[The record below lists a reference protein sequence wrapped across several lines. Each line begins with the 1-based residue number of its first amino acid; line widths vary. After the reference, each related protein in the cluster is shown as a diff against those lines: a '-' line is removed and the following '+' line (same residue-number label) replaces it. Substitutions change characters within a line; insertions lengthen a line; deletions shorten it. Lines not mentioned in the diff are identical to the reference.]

1 LSIQNKSAAYLLPLG
16 AALLSAGLLRAQA
29 TVIQVNNGDVAGLI
43 TAITTLNGG
52 SGGFIELAQN
62 GQYVVTEPSAWWYG
76 PDAFPAISSNIYI
89 EGNGATISRQSGA
102 PNFRFFYVSGGFS
115 TIPAGTLTLY
125 NLTLQ
130 NGLAQGG
137 RGGNA
142 ISSGGGAAGM
152 GGGIFN
158 QGTTTLVDVQLL
170 QNTAQGGAGGQFSFN
185 CEGTGGGGGL
195 GGNGGDGCSL
205 TSFYSGGGGGF
216 RYGGGTGSQNGP
228 GGGFTGS
235 EGGSGSSGGT
245 SVYGG
250 NGGGGN
256 QNDTAGGGGGY
267 STGQNGGT
275 PGGAI
280 GGGTGGEQSGFYG
293 EFGGGGGAFGGGGGA
308 YAGPGGGGGVGGGG
322 GSESTLGGQG
332 GFGGGGGGGNNIA
345 VGGFGG
351 GSGAFYGYVGSG
363 GGSGFG
369 GSVFNHTGTLVLVRT
384 TATSNGAA
392 GGAGGQTYN
401 GNTINGPAG
410 QGNGGV
416 IFDLNGGVTVQDSS
430 IAGANGN
437 TANNANS
444 VYVMSS
450 NAGNTASGQT
460 PDAILTQSNNSL
472 NGTDLVVNQTNGT
485 ATSQTES
492 LPEVSL
498 QPAVLTCGGAIV
510 GQSTTCSVTISNIG
524 AATLT
529 ASFSV
534 GSPSDFSVLN
544 ASACA
549 SIGAQS
555 SCTLNIQFTPAASGL
570 ATGAVAITSN
580 APGSPQIVLVSG
592 TGEGPP
598 SSFTLSSTPNPS
610 EFGALVTLTATA
622 SPSSATGRVTFYD
635 GVTILGDAP
644 VLSGVAT
651 LNTVL
656 LSSGSRSLTALYE
669 GGGSTPYAPIVSAV
683 QLQTVN
689 ALPASAFIAT
699 APTNFGGSFYDA
711 ESVVVH
717 DFNGDGYQDLA
728 ILTYQTGLVIFL
740 GSASGGFTPAAGG
753 PYSVGSNPYSIVAA
767 DFNGDGIPDLAITSF
782 GNNNVIVLLGN
793 GDGTFTPASGSPFA
807 VGSYPEGLAV
817 GDFNGDGIADLAIAA
832 TGGYQVTVLLGNGT
846 GGFTAASGSPIAVNY
861 PTAVAVA
868 DFNGDGKA
876 DIAVAD
882 AQDNVVAVFLG
893 NGQGGFT
900 SAGNSTPVGN
910 FPWAMVAADFN
921 GDGKADLAVINYL
934 GSNVTVLLGN
944 GAGGFAPSTGSPFA
958 VGAHPFTIAAG
969 DFNGD
974 GHPDLAV
981 DFLGYNSPAGVAI
994 LLGNGSGGFASP
1006 AYSPLEP
1013 PVGAYAAAV
1022 GQFNGDGHADL
1033 AVGGYNSFE
1042 IYAAEAVPQLQI
1054 TQQPSTGTVGA
1065 AIGNVVVQVLDISG
1079 NLMTGSTAAITI
1091 ASNPSGVG
1099 GTVTV
1104 NASGGIATFNNLVFG
1119 VAGSFILT
1127 ASSPGM
1133 FSGAGSAIQVAA
1145 GSQTISFG
1153 AISNQTMG
1161 TPVALNATASS
1172 GLTVNFAPLTTTVC
1186 AVNGNTATL
1195 LKIGKCTIQAT
1206 QPGNANYSA
1215 ATPVDQSFEVKQGS
1229 QTITFGPISNQPYGT
1244 PPFTLTATASSGLT
1258 VKYAST
1264 TKPVCTVSGAT
1275 VTLLKAGACT
1285 ITASQ
1290 AGNASWAAATPV
1302 TESFQ
1307 VTKASQT
1314 ITFGSLPNVPLSTG
1328 SIIVSATASSGLT
1341 VAFKSATT
1349 KVCTV
1354 SGTTVTL
1361 IKTGTC
1367 TIKATQPGNTG
1378 YTAAA
1383 PVDQSFQVTASNP

>member
-1 LSIQNKSAAYLLPLG
+1 LSIKNKSAAYLLSLG
-16 AALLSAGLLRAQA
+16 APLLSAGLLRAQS

-43 TAITTLNGG
+43 TAITTLNAG
-52 SGGFIELAQN
+52 SGGFIELAQS
-62 GQYVVTEPSAWWYG
+62 GQYVVTAPSDWWYG
-76 PDAFPAISSNIYI
+76 PNAFPAISSNIYI

-102 PNFRFFYVSGGFS
+102 SNFRFFYVSGGFS
-115 TIPAGTLTLY
+115 TIRAGTLTLY

-137 RGGNA
+137 SGGNA

-152 GGGIFN
+152 GGAIFN
-158 QGTTTLVDVQLL
+158 QGTTTLVNVQLL
-170 QNTAQGGAGGQFSFN
+170 QDTAQGGAGGLYSN
-185 CEGTGGGGGL
+185 CNGQGGGGGL
-195 GGNGGDGCSL
+195 GGNGGNACPY
-205 TSFYSGGGGGF
+205 TYSDGGGGGF
-216 RYGGGTGSQNGP
+216 RYGGGTGAQNGP

-245 SVYGG
+245 SAYGG

-256 QNDTAGGGGGY
+256 IYQTAGGGGGY
-267 STGQNGGT
+267 STGQNGGA

-280 GGGTGGEQSGFYG
+280 GGGSGGQQPGGAASS
-293 EFGGGGGAFGGGGGA
+293 FGGGGGAFGGGGGA
-308 YAGPGGGGGVGGGG
+308 YVSPGGGGGVGGGG
-322 GSESTLGGQG
+322 AGGYNYGGQG
-332 GFGGGGGGGNNIA
+332 GFGGGGGGGSNGGG
-345 VGGFGG
+345 GGFGG
-351 GSGAFYGYVGSG
+351 GSGAWYATTGSG

-392 GGAGGQTYN
+392 GGAGGQTRYL
-401 GNTINGPAG
+401 NTITGPAG

-416 IFDLNGGVTVQDSS
+416 IFDLNGSVTVQDSS

-460 PDAILTQSNNSL
+460 PDATLTQSDNSL

-498 QPAVLTCGGAIV
+498 QPAILSCGGALV
-510 GQSTTCSVTISNIG
+510 GQSTTCSATISNIG

-534 GSPSDFSVLN
+534 GLPSDFSVLN

-549 SIGAQS
+549 SIAAQS
-555 SCTLNIQFTPAASGL
+555 SCTLNIQFTPAAGGL
-570 ATGAVAITSN
+570 ANGAIEITSN

-592 TGEGPP
+592 TGEAPP

-610 EFGALVTLTATA
+610 EFGALVTLTATV
-622 SPSSATGRVTFYD
+622 SPSSATGTVTFYD

-683 QLQTVN
+683 QLQAVN
-689 ALPASAFIAT
+689 ALPANAFIAT
-699 APTNFGGSFYDA
+699 NPTNFGGALYDA
-711 ESVVVH
+711 ESMVVN

-728 ILTYQTGLVIFL
+728 ILTYNTGLVIFL
-740 GSASGGFTPAAGG
+740 GNASGGFTPAAGG

-782 GNNNVIVLLGN
+782 GNSNVIVLLGN
-793 GDGTFTPASGSPFA
+793 GDGTFTPASGSPFG

-900 SAGNSTPVGN
+900 SAGNPTPVGD
-910 FPWAMVAADFN
+910 FPWAMVTADFN

-944 GAGGFAPSTGSPFA
+944 GTGGFAQSTGSPFA
-958 VGAHPFTIAAG
+958 VGTHPASIAAG

-974 GHPDLAV
+974 GHPDLAI
-981 DFLGYNSPAGVAI
+981 DFLGYNSLAGVAI
-994 LLGNGSGGFASP
+994 LLGNGSGGFTSP

-1013 PVGAYAAAV
+1013 PVGAYTVAV
-1022 GQFNGDGHADL
+1022 GQFNGDGHTDL

-1054 TQQPSTGTVGA
+1054 TQEPSTGTVGT
-1065 AIGNVVVQVLDISG
+1065 AIGNVVVQVNDTNG

-1091 ASNPSGVG
+1091 ASNPAGVG
-1099 GTVTV
+1099 GTLTV
-1104 NASGGIATFNNLVFG
+1104 NASGGIAAFNNLVFSA
-1119 VAGSFILT
+1119 AGSFVLT
-1127 ASSPGM
+1127 ASSPGTV
-1133 FSGAGSAIQVAA
+1133 SSPAGSTIQVAA

-1153 AISNQTMG
+1153 AISSQPMG
-1161 TPVALNATASS
+1161 TPVTLNATASS
-1172 GLTVNFAPLTTTVC
+1172 GLTVNFASLTSTVC
-1186 AVNGNTATL
+1186 TVSGSTATL
-1195 LKIGKCTIQAT
+1195 LKLGKCRIQAT
-1206 QPGNANYSA
+1206 QPGNANYLA
-1215 ATPVDQSFEVKQGS
+1215 ATPVDQSFEVTQGS
-1229 QTITFGPISNQPYGT
+1229 QTISFGPISNQPYGT
-1244 PPFTLTATASSGLT
+1244 PPFTLTATASSGLA
-1258 VKYAST
+1258 VKYTST
-1264 TKPVCTVSGAT
+1264 TTTVCTVSGAT
-1275 VTLLKAGACT
+1275 VTLLKVGKCT
-1285 ITASQ
+1285 IRASQ
-1290 AGNASWAAATPV
+1290 AGNANWAAATPV

-1307 VTKASQT
+1307 VTKDSQT

-1328 SIIVSATASSGLT
+1328 SITVGATASSGLT
-1341 VAFKSATT
+1341 VAFAATT
-1349 KVCTV
+1349 TRVCMV
-1354 SGTTVTL
+1354 SGTKVTL

-1367 TIKATQPGNTG
+1367 TIKASQAGNAD
-1378 YTAAA
+1378 YAAA
-1383 PVDQSFQVTASNP
+1383 PAVDQSFQVTANP